1 MEKKL
6 QELTEKIYSEG
17 VEKAN
22 IEAENIIK
30 EAKEKA
36 EKELNNAQNE
46 AKKIIE
52 DANKRSDEI
61 KRNGESEMKLA
72 AKQALSEVKQKITDI
87 VTTGVISENVKTTM
101 DDKDFVKGLIES
113 SIKSLSSEGATDL
126 EVILPKDKKSELAE
140 YLKSNAGKLLKGE
153 LVVNLSSEMANGF
166 KIGPADGSYKMS
178 FTDDDF
184 ANFFKRYLRP
194 KTITLL
200 FEGE

>member
-17 VEKAN
+17 VEKAK
-22 IEAENIIK
+22 IEAENIVK
-30 EAKEKA
+30 DAKEKA
-36 EKELNNAQNE
+36 AKELSNAQNE

-52 DANKRSDEI
+52 DANKKSDEI

-87 VTTGVISENVKTTM
+87 ITAGVISENVKTTM
-101 DDKDFVKGLIES
+101 DDKDFVKSLIES

-126 EVILPKDKKSELAE
+126 EVILPEDKKSELAE

-153 LVVNLSSEMANGF
+153 LVVNLSNEMTSGF

-178 FTDDDF
+178 FTDADF

-194 KTITLL
+194 KTTTLL

>member
-17 VEKAN
+17 VEKAK
-22 IEAENIIK
+22 IEAENIVK

-36 EKELNNAQNE
+36 EKELSNAQNE

-52 DANKRSDEI
+52 EAKKKSDEI

-72 AKQALSEVKQKITDI
+72 SKQALSEVKQKITDVI
-87 VTTGVISENVKTTM
+87 TTGVISENVKAAM
-101 DDKDFVKGLIES
+101 DDKEFVKSLIEL
-113 SIKSLSSEGATDL
+113 SIKSLSSEGAADL
-126 EVILPKDKKSELAE
+126 EVLLPEEKKSELEA
-140 YLKSNAGKLLKGE
+140 YLKSNAAKLLKGE
-153 LVVNLSSEMANGF
+153 LIINLSKEITNGF

-178 FTDDDF
+178 FSDDDF
-184 ANFFKRYLRP
+184 ANYFKRYLRP
-194 KTITLL
+194 KTITIL

>member
-17 VEKAN
+17 VEKAK
-22 IEAENIIK
+22 IEAENIMK
-30 EAKEKA
+30 EAKETA
-36 EKELNNAQNE
+36 EKELNDAQNE

-52 DANKRSDEI
+52 DANKKSDEI

-87 VTTGVISENVKTTM
+87 ITAGVISENVKANM

-126 EVILPKDKKSELAE
+126 EIILPEDKKSELAE

-153 LVVNLSSEMANGF
+153 LVVSLSSEMANGF

>member
-17 VEKAN
+17 VEKAK

-36 EKELNNAQNE
+36 EKELSNAQNE
-46 AKKIIE
+46 AKKILE
-52 DANKRSDEI
+52 DANKKSDEI

-87 VTTGVISENVKTTM
+87 ITTGVISENVKTTM

-126 EVILPKDKKSELAE
+126 EVILPDDKKSELAE

-153 LVVNLSSEMANGF
+153 LVVNLNSEMANGF

>member
-17 VEKAN
+17 VEKAK
-22 IEAENIIK
+22 IEAENIVK

-36 EKELNNAQNE
+36 EKELSNAQNE

-52 DANKRSDEI
+52 EANKKSDEI

-72 AKQALSEVKQKITDI
+72 SKQALSEVKQKITDI
-87 VTTGVISENVKTTM
+87 ITSGVISENVKTAM
-101 DDKDFVKGLIES
+101 DDKEFVKSLIES
-113 SIKSLSSEGATDL
+113 SIKGLSSEGTTDL
-126 EVILPKDKKSELAE
+126 EVILPEEKKSELE
-140 YLKSNAGKLLKGE
+140 GYLKSNAGKLLKGE
-153 LVVNLSSEMANGF
+153 LVVNLSNEIVNGF

-184 ANFFKRYLRP
+184 ANFFKKYLRP
-194 KTITLL
+194 KTITIL

>member
-17 VEKAN
+17 VEKAKV
-22 IEAENIIK
+22 EAENIVK

-36 EKELNNAQNE
+36 EKELNDAQNE

-52 DANKRSDEI
+52 DANKKSDEI

-87 VTTGVISENVKTTM
+87 ITTGVISENAKAAM
-101 DDKDFVKGLIES
+101 DDKEFVKGLIES

-126 EVILPKDKKSELAE
+126 EVILPDDKKSELAE

-153 LVVNLSSEMANGF
+153 LVVSLNNEMANGF

>member
-17 VEKAN
+17 VEKAK
-22 IEAENIIK
+22 IEAENIVK
-30 EAKEKA
+30 EAKAKA

-52 DANKRSDEI
+52 AANKKSDEI

-72 AKQALSEVKQKITDI
+72 AKQALSEVKQKITDVI
-87 VTTGVISENVKTTM
+87 TTGVISENVKIAM
-101 DDKDFVKGLIES
+101 DDNEFVKGLIET
-113 SIKSLSSEGATDL
+113 SIKSLSSEGSMDL
-126 EVILPKDKKSELAE
+126 EVILPDDKKSDLAE

-153 LVVNLSSEMANGF
+153 LVVSLNSEMANGF